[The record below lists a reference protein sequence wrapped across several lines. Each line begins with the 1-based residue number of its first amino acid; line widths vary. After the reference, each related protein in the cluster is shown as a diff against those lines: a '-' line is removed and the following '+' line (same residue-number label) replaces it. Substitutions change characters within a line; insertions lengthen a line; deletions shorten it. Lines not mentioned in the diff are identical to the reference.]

1 MIFKEKLNIKCLNN
15 PTTTELM
22 RGIRV
27 NADALLSEYQAE
39 IAAMRLALSH
49 SLARYKVKFNPEKID
64 TMIVQAVSLLD
75 DLDKE
80 INNYSMRVREW
91 YGWHFP
97 ELSKII
103 PDHLQYAKVFK
114 FKKKFFKSILTFRR
128 LKICPPW
135 DPLIIF

>member
-1 MIFKEKLNIKCLNN
+1 
-15 PTTTELM
+15 M
-22 RGIRV
+22 RGIRA
-27 NADALLSEYQAE
+27 NADALLSEYQVE

-97 ELSKII
+97 ELSKIVT
-103 PDHLQYAKVFK
+103 DHLQYAKVIFN
-114 FKKKFFKSILTFRR
+114 FFKYLNYIHAF
-128 LKICPPW
+128 
-135 DPLIIF
+135 